1 MEYVCNKEKACV
13 IDKSN
18 RKQCQYCRLK
28 KCLDQGMSIT
38 GKHLIIVLLWMIFGY
53 LFCWV
58 KTAVKGD
65 RHKTKLKYMIESHDY
80 LLRSPPEKQKNLNKE
95 DVDLMDICLKLFHTT
110 IMKENESAEESTFNS
125 DCKLNCEEFSQ
136 NGIKQYIKF
145 CMNLPGNSE
154 LCTDD
159 RAKLLKYGVYE
170 IFVRKYIKS
179 IKLFK
184 N

>member
-1 MEYVCNKEKACV
+1 
-13 IDKSN
+13 
-18 RKQCQYCRLK
+18 
-28 KCLDQGMSIT
+28 
-38 GKHLIIVLLWMIFGY
+38 
-53 LFCWV
+53 
-58 KTAVKGD
+58 
-65 RHKTKLKYMIESHDY
+65 MIESHDY